1 MKAFSTF
8 KSEAWC
14 IDLAY
19 IDKLAKVNIVVKYPL
34 ARQDLFD
41 RTVVAKRVRTR
52 NFRETVPAF
61 LTMITKKTDP
71 KNLGSTRQ
79 QKILERM
86 KNFAKLIEYEVTL
99 Q

>member
-8 KSEAWC
+8 KNEAWC

-61 LTMITKKTDP
+61 LTMITKNNRP
-71 KNLGSTRQ
+71 KKFGVHKATENTGENE
-79 QKILERM
+79 KFC
-86 KNFAKLIEYEVTL
+86 KVN
-99 Q
+99 